1 VPAGCT
7 ILSPCYGMQ
16 LRAGEEISGDTMTQ
30 RIPIDWDDL
39 EMALTMNMEESACY
53 LNLRTGKVEISVD
66 SSLMGDDVG
75 PSEEEIETGVT
86 EGYLIYI
93 EPIESSVEYRWMAE
107 FAESVDDPE
116 LRGKLEV
123 ALDGR
128 GAFRRFKNV
137 LADQRAERER
147 WFAFHGR
154 RLREAMDEWLTDH
167 DIEPT
172 TTPPR

>member
-1 VPAGCT
+1 M
-7 ILSPCYGMQ
+7 I
-16 LRAGEEISGDTMTQ
+16 Q
-30 RIPIDWDDL
+30 RVPIDWADF
-39 EMALTMNMEESACY
+39 EMAFTMNMEESACY

-66 SSLMGDDVG
+66 PSLVGDIG
-75 PSEEEIETGVT
+75 PSEEEIETGVS
-86 EGYLIYI
+86 ECYLIYI

-107 FAESVDDPE
+107 FAESVDDPG
-116 LRGKLEV
+116 LRGKLKV

-137 LADQRAERER
+137 LADDRAQRER
-147 WFAFHGR
+147 WFAFHGQ

>member
-1 VPAGCT
+1 
-7 ILSPCYGMQ
+7 
-16 LRAGEEISGDTMTQ
+16 MTQ
-30 RIPIDWDDL
+30 RVPIDWDDL
-39 EMALTMNMEESACY
+39 EMALTMNMEESDCY
-53 LNLRTGKVEISVD
+53 LNLRTGKVEIRAD
-66 SSLMGDDVG
+66 SSLVGDVG
-75 PSEEEIETGVT
+75 PSEEEIEAGVT

-107 FAESVDDPE
+107 FAESVDEPE

-137 LADQRAERER
+137 LADQRTERER
-147 WFAFHGR
+147 WFAFHSR

-172 TTPPR
+172 TAPPR

>member
-1 VPAGCT
+1 
-7 ILSPCYGMQ
+7 
-16 LRAGEEISGDTMTQ
+16 MTQ
-30 RIPIDWDDL
+30 RVPIDWADF
-39 EMALTMNMEESACY
+39 EMAFTMNMEESACY

-66 SSLMGDDVG
+66 PSLVGDIG
-75 PSEEEIETGVT
+75 PSEEEIETGVS

-107 FAESVDDPE
+107 FADSVDDPG
-116 LRGKLEV
+116 LRAKLEV

-147 WFAFHGR
+147 WFAFHGQ

>member
-1 VPAGCT
+1 
-7 ILSPCYGMQ
+7 MK
-16 LRAGEEISGDTMTQ
+16 Q

-39 EMALTMNMEESACY
+39 EMALTMNMEESDCY
-53 LNLRTGKVEISVD
+53 LNLRTGKVEICAD
-66 SSLMGDDVG
+66 SSLVGDVG
-75 PSEEEIETGVT
+75 PSEEEIDAGVT
-86 EGYLIYI
+86 EGCLIYI

-107 FAESVDDPE
+107 FAESVDDPQ

-137 LADQRAERER
+137 LAEQRAERER
-147 WFAFHGR
+147 WFAFHDR
-154 RLREAMDEWLTDH
+154 RLREAMEEWLTDH

-172 TTPPR
+172 TTPPK

>member
-1 VPAGCT
+1 
-7 ILSPCYGMQ
+7 
-16 LRAGEEISGDTMTQ
+16 
-30 RIPIDWDDL
+30 
-39 EMALTMNMEESACY
+39 MALTMNMEESACY
-53 LNLRTGKVEISVD
+53 LNLKTGKVEISVD
-66 SSLMGDDVG
+66 SSLIGDDVG

-107 FAESVDDPE
+107 FAESVDNPE

-137 LADQRAERER
+137 LADDRAERER
-147 WFAFHGR
+147 WFAFHGQ

-167 DIEPT
+167 DIEPR
-172 TTPPR
+172 PRRQGDWINFFVS